1 MAERTLGKKSMRRLF
16 LLLLLLSAATAS
28 AAVTGTVVADDGA
41 PLAGARVRAFAR
53 EPFSATAAR
62 LLSSSPDPV
71 PIATAE
77 SAADGRFSIDVKGNA
92 TIDIV
97 VDAAGRE
104 PAALYAA
111 DGDDAGAISL
121 SAASK
126 ARRVRVVADGK
137 PVANAL
143 LYLGHSLLVRSDA
156 QGNVVRTTT
165 GEAGFIVHPDY
176 GVGIIVE
183 RNGEVQLRRGTALRG
198 RVVAR
203 DGTTPV
209 AGATI
214 VAGGWPMAR
223 SGDDGSFTIAH
234 APLRL
239 HALVAVSGND
249 AGGAA
254 VDGAKPT
261 QIRLGTAAS
270 LSGTVTGK
278 GQTPVA
284 GATVSVSSEGQF
296 DSAVTDAKGRY
307 AMPALPA
314 ETYAAQ
320 AIHPGYVNARVAE
333 VRAAPA
339 ATRAFALQPRSS
351 VRGVVLNE
359 DNKPAA
365 GAFVAGGRFGISP
378 IAMTTPAGE
387 FTVRLADTGRVFVEA
402 WKSGYAVAFSPS
414 FTLQPGETK
423 SGVTLTLQRG
433 FPLRVKVVDR
443 DKAPVANAAVDVSLA
458 AAADGS
464 DIVPVPC
471 SVVDRVKCRLTGADG
486 VMETRLGEGKYSVRV
501 VGADFIA
508 KVLPEQALTARS
520 SPLVVTVERG
530 AEVSGR
536 VVFADGTPVADARVG
551 PLNRGS
557 VVFSDV
563 VSDANGAFTLKQLP
577 RTPETFVATVTDDS
591 PLRSAPVK
599 VTPPAHDVTLTIPTP
614 SRLEGRVIDRVTS
627 QPIASFTVT
636 ALRREA
642 SGPSRAVDVNDPN
655 GVFVLKRVQPG
666 ALELRVTA
674 PGYVG
679 ATVSDLLVEEGRAL
693 TGVEVKLDLGARVT
707 GHVTAGGSAAAG
719 VHVRTGTRRRNTAS
733 ATTDANGDYTLDGVS
748 LGDDTIDFMKEGFV
762 TKHKSVQIVA
772 GKDNRIDVDL
782 DRGREIRGRVVDK
795 SGQPVANARI
805 GARTSAV
812 PVMANG
818 TSDSD
823 GQFTISGLEDGRYTV
838 SAQKNGYVSAS
849 ADDVD
854 AAAGRPVTLTMDRG
868 GSIAGRVLGLPPE
881 DLPQVRVS
889 ASGRSSTASDRVD
902 ANGNF
907 TLTGIPDGTITV
919 TAFKQGMPMR
929 QSAPKVIEVVNGNA
943 PPVDI
948 DFGAGITVR
957 GRVTRNGIAVSG
969 GNVSFAPRGRGG
981 VRAANGMIAPDGEY
995 EVSGVEPGDY
1005 DVRVFAGGGGN
1016 DAVQYTVVGN
1026 AVFDIDLKGAS
1037 ARGVVLDAATGVP
1050 LPDVR
1055 VFVTPSSTQG
1065 GRVWRN
1071 ASTDSDGRFTID
1083 TLPDGS
1089 YTLRTEREHYAAAS
1103 QTVTVSG
1110 GSTPPIEVRLAR
1122 GQEAVVRLVDAETGA
1137 SLDGGVALID
1147 PQTKKYIGSSG
1158 MGRAEDGAIHVWAA
1172 PGRYTASI
1180 HVNGYLTQNVDVT
1193 VPGAEV
1199 RVAMTR
1205 GATLVI
1211 TSRSGG
1217 RFRLIP
1223 PGVPPPSGVGG
1234 GVVGGTSGI
1243 SVGPGQRMPF
1253 NSLMPGV
1260 YEVDRFSVDGKT
1272 LLQKYSV
1279 VLTAGQTANLDVE

>member
-1 MAERTLGKKSMRRLF
+1 MRRLF
-16 LLLLLLSAATAS
+16 LLALILSAATAS
-28 AAVTGTVVADDGA
+28 AAVTGTVVAADGA

-71 PIATAE
+71 PIATTE
-77 SAADGRFSIDVKGNA
+77 SAADGRFSIDAKGNA
-92 TIDIV
+92 TIDVV

-121 SAASK
+121 STASK
-126 ARRVRVVADGK
+126 ARRVRIVADGK

-156 QGNVVRTTT
+156 QGNAFRANA
-165 GEAGFIVHPDY
+165 GEAAFIVHPDY
-176 GVGIIVE
+176 GVGFLAE

-209 AGATI
+209 AGATL

-223 SGDDGSFTIAH
+223 SGDDGTFTIAH
-234 APLRL
+234 APARL

-249 AGGAA
+249 AGSAA

-270 LSGTVTGK
+270 LSGTVTAK
-278 GQTPVA
+278 GQAPVA
-284 GATVSVSSEGQF
+284 GATVSISGEGMF

-307 AMPALPA
+307 ALAALPA
-314 ETYAAQ
+314 ETYSAQ
-320 AIHPGYVNARVAE
+320 AMHPAYVNAGMGN
-333 VRAAPA
+333 VRATPTT
-339 ATRAFALQPRSS
+339 TRAFALQPRSR
-351 VRGVVLNE
+351 VRGVVLTE
-359 DNKPAA
+359 DKKPAA
-365 GAFVAGGRFGISP
+365 GAFVGGGLTRGGMNP

-387 FTVRLADTGRVFVEA
+387 FTLRLPETDRLFVEA
-402 WKSGYAVAFSPS
+402 WKSGYAVALSPM

-433 FPLRVKVVDR
+433 FPLQVKVVDR
-443 DKAPVANAAVDVSLA
+443 DRTPVANAAVDITLA
-458 AAADGS
+458 AVADAN
-464 DIVPVPC
+464 DVVPVPC
-471 SVVDRVKCRLTGADG
+471 SVVDRLKCRLTGADG
-486 VMETRLGEGKYSVRV
+486 VMETRLGEGKYTVRV
-501 VGADFIA
+501 GGDDFLM

-551 PLNRGS
+551 PLGS
-557 VVFSDV
+557 FVGGGA
-563 VSDANGAFTLKQLP
+563 VSDANGTFTLKQLP
-577 RTPETFVATVTDDS
+577 RTPETLVAIVIDES

-599 VTPPAHDVTLTIPTP
+599 VTPPARDVTLTIPTP
-614 SRLEGRVIDRVTS
+614 SRLEGRVIDRATS
-627 QPIASFTVT
+627 QPVTSFTVL
-636 ALRREA
+636 AMRRELNTA
-642 SGPSRAVDVNDPN
+642 SRGLDVNDAN
-655 GVFVLKRVQPG
+655 GTFVLKRVQPG

-693 TGVEVKLDLGARVT
+693 TGVEVKLDLGGRVV
-707 GHVTAGGSAAAG
+707 GHVTAGGSGAAG
-719 VHVRTGTRRRNTAS
+719 VHVRTGTRRRNVAS
-733 ATTDANGDYTLDGVS
+733 ATTDANGDYTLDGVTP
-748 LGDDTIDFMKEGFV
+748 GDETIDFMKDGFV

-772 GKDNRIDVDL
+772 GKDNRIDVEL

-805 GARTSAV
+805 AANTQAV
-812 PVMANG
+812 PRAANSM
-818 TSDSD
+818 SDAD
-823 GQFTISGLEDGRYTV
+823 GQFTISGLEDGRYIV
-838 SAQKNGYVSAS
+838 SAQKNGYVGAS

-868 GSIAGRVLGLPPE
+868 AAITGRVLGLPAE

-889 ASGRSSTASDRVD
+889 ASGHNASASERVD
-902 ANGNF
+902 ASGNF
-907 TLTGIPDGTITV
+907 ILTGIPDGSITV
-919 TAFKQGMPMR
+919 TAFKPGMPMR
-929 QSAPKVIEVVNGNA
+929 QSAPKVIQVVNGSA
-943 PPVDI
+943 PPIDI
-948 DFGAGITVR
+948 DFGAGITIR
-957 GRVTRNGIAVSG
+957 GRVTRNGVAVSG
-969 GNVSFAPRGRGG
+969 GNVSFSPRGRGG
-981 VRAANGMIAPDGEY
+981 VRSANGMIAADGEY

-1005 DVRVFAGGGGN
+1005 DIRVYAGGGGN

-1037 ARGVVLDAATGVP
+1037 VRGIVVDAATGVP
-1050 LPDVR
+1050 LPDVH
-1055 VFVTPSSTQG
+1055 VFITLAAG
-1065 GRVWRN
+1065 GNRVWRN
-1071 ASTDSDGRFTID
+1071 ATTDSDGRFTLD
-1083 TLPDGS
+1083 TLADGA

-1110 GSTPPIEVRLAR
+1110 GSTPPLELRLTR
-1122 GQEAVVRLVDAETGA
+1122 GQEAVVRLVDSETGA
-1137 SLDGGVALID
+1137 SLDGSVGLVD
-1147 PQTKKYIGSSG
+1147 QQTKKFVGSNGS
-1158 MGRAEDGAIHVWAA
+1158 GRAEDGAIHIWAA

-1180 HVNGYLTQNVDVT
+1180 RVNGYLTQNVDVV

-1217 RFRLIP
+1217 RFRLVP
-1223 PGVPPPSGVGG
+1223 PGVPSTAGRVGMMIGVA
-1234 GVVGGTSGI
+1234 
-1243 SVGPGQRMPF
+1243 PGQRTPL
-1253 NSLMPGV
+1253 NSLTPGM
-1260 YEVDRFSVDGKT
+1260 YEVDRVSDDGKSV
-1272 LLQKYSV
+1272 LQKYSV
-1279 VLTAGQTANLDVE
+1279 LLTAGQTANLDVE

>member
-1 MAERTLGKKSMRRLF
+1 MRRLF

-28 AAVTGTVVADDGA
+28 AAVTGTVVGDDGA

-71 PIATAE
+71 PIATSE
-77 SAADGRFSIDVKGNA
+77 SAADGRFSIDAKGNA
-92 TIDIV
+92 TIDVV

-121 SAASK
+121 SPASK

-156 QGNVVRTTT
+156 QGNVVRTST

-198 RVVAR
+198 RVVGR

-209 AGATI
+209 AGAII

-223 SGDDGSFTIAH
+223 SGDDGTFTIAH
-234 APLRL
+234 APARL

-249 AGGAA
+249 AGSAA

-270 LSGTVTGK
+270 LSGTVTAK
-278 GQTPVA
+278 GQTPLA
-284 GATVSVSSEGQF
+284 GATVSISGEGMF
-296 DSAVTDAKGRY
+296 DSAVTDAKGHY
-307 AMPALPA
+307 AMPALPV
-314 ETYAAQ
+314 ETYIAQ
-320 AIHPGYVNARVAE
+320 AIHPAYVNARVGD
-333 VRAAPA
+333 VRATPT
-339 ATRAFALQPRSS
+339 ATRAFALQPRSR
-351 VRGVVLNE
+351 VRGIVLTE
-359 DNKPAA
+359 DKKPAA
-365 GAFVAGGRFGISP
+365 GAFVGGGLTRSGMNP

-387 FTVRLADTGRVFVEA
+387 FTLRLPDTGRLFVEA
-402 WKSGYAVAFSPS
+402 WKSGYAVAVSPS

-433 FPLRVKVVDR
+433 FPLQVKVVDR
-443 DKAPVANAAVDVSLA
+443 DRTPVANATVDIDRSAVADANDV
-458 AAADGS
+458 
-464 DIVPVPC
+464 VPIPC
-471 SVVDRVKCRLTGADG
+471 SVIDRLKCRLTGADG
-486 VMETRLGEGKYSVRV
+486 VMETRLGEGKYIVRV
-501 VGADFIA
+501 GGADFIA
-508 KVLPEQALTARS
+508 KILPEQPLTARS

-530 AEVSGR
+530 AEVRGR

-551 PLNRGS
+551 PLGS
-557 VVFSDV
+557 VVGGAA
-563 VSDANGAFTLKQLP
+563 VSDANGTFTLKQLP
-577 RTPETFVATVTDDS
+577 RTPETLVATVIDES

-599 VTPPAHDVTLTIPTP
+599 VTPPARDVTLTIPTP
-614 SRLEGRVIDRVTS
+614 SRLEGRVIDRATS
-627 QPIASFTVT
+627 QPVTSFTVLAMRRDPGT
-636 ALRREA
+636 A
-642 SGPSRAVDVNDPN
+642 SRGLDVNDPN
-655 GVFVLKRVQPG
+655 GAFVLKRVQPG

-679 ATVSDLLVEEGRAL
+679 ATVSDLLVEEGRTL
-693 TGVEVKLDLGARVT
+693 TGVEVKLDLGARVV

-719 VHVRTGTRRRNTAS
+719 VHVRTGTRRRNVAS

-748 LGDDTIDFMKEGFV
+748 PGDDTIDFVKDGFV
-762 TKHKSVQIVA
+762 AKHKSVQVVA
-772 GKDNRIDVDL
+772 GKENRIDVEL
-782 DRGREIRGRVVDK
+782 DRGREIRGRIVDK
-795 SGQPVANARI
+795 SGQPVANAYV
-805 GARTSAV
+805 GAMTRAIPYASA
-812 PVMANG
+812 G
-818 TSDSD
+818 TSDAD

-838 SAQKNGYVSAS
+838 SARKNGYVSAS

-868 GSIAGRVLGLPPE
+868 GSISGRVLGLAPE
-881 DLPQVRVS
+881 ELAQVRVS
-889 ASGRSSTASDRVD
+889 ASGRNSSASDRVD
-902 ANGNF
+902 ARGNF
-907 TLTGIPDGTITV
+907 TLTGVPDGSITV
-919 TAFKQGMPMR
+919 IAFKQGVPMR
-929 QSAPKVIEVVNGNA
+929 QSAPKTIEVVNGSA

-948 DFGAGITVR
+948 DFGAGIIIR
-957 GRVTRNGIAVSG
+957 GRVTRNGVAVSG
-969 GNVSFAPRGRGG
+969 GNVSFSPRGRGG
-981 VRAANGMIAPDGEY
+981 VRSANGMIALDGEY

-1016 DAVQYTVVGN
+1016 DTVQYTVVGN

-1037 ARGVVLDAATGVP
+1037 ARGVVVDAAIGVP

-1055 VFVTPSSTQG
+1055 VMITPTAQG
-1065 GRVWRN
+1065 GRLWRN
-1071 ASTDSDGRFTID
+1071 ATTDSDGRFTLD

-1103 QTVTVSG
+1103 QAVTVSG
-1110 GSTPPIEVRLAR
+1110 GSTPPIEVRLTR
-1122 GQEAVVRLVDAETGA
+1122 GQEAMLRLVDAETGA
-1137 SLDGGVALID
+1137 SLDGGVALTD
-1147 PQTKKYIGSSG
+1147 VQTKKFIGSG
-1158 MGRAEDGAIHVWAA
+1158 NGRAEDGAIHIWAA

-1180 HVNGYLTQNVDVT
+1180 HVNGYLTQTVDVV

-1199 RVAMTR
+1199 RVALTR

-1217 RFRLIP
+1217 RFRIIP
-1223 PGVPPPSGVGG
+1223 PGATSAGGPVGG
-1234 GVVGGTSGI
+1234 VISGI
-1243 SVGPGQRMPF
+1243 NVVPGQRTPL
-1253 NSLMPGV
+1253 NSLRPGV
-1260 YEVDRFSVDGKT
+1260 YEVDKISDDGKSV
-1272 LLQKYSV
+1272 LQRYSV
-1279 VLTAGQTANLDVE
+1279 VLTPGQTANLDVD